1 MSKALLKTEGKKVTT
16 HKQIMHT
23 AKKLFEE
30 EGISGVKIERIAH
43 ETGIS
48 RSTFFTHF
56 NSLDQLLSE
65 LADEVMEHIIA
76 WVYAEKR
83 QKCKN
88 LTGDGTGSAGRNVS
102 VHQRI

>member
-1 MSKALLKTEGKKVTT
+1 MSKSLLKTEGKKVTT

-48 RSTFFTHF
+48 RISIRSI
-56 NSLDQLLSE
+56 N
-65 LADEVMEHIIA
+65 
-76 WVYAEKR
+76 
-83 QKCKN
+83 C
-88 LTGDGTGSAGRNVS
+88 
-102 VHQRI
+102 

>member
-1 MSKALLKTEGKKVTT
+1 M
-16 HKQIMHT
+16 
-23 AKKLFEE
+23 
-30 EGISGVKIERIAH
+30 
-43 ETGIS
+43 
-48 RSTFFTHF
+48 
-56 NSLDQLLSE
+56 SE

-76 WVYAEKR
+76 WVYAEKC